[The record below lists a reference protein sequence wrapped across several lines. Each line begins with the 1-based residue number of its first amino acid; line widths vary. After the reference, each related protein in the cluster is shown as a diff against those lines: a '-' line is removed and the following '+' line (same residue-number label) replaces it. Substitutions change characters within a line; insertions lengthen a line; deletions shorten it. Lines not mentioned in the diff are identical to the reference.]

1 MKNTKKIA
9 ILSMTVAVAMI
20 LSFIESQIPPL
31 VAIPGVKIGLAN
43 IAIVFALYKF
53 GVKEAIIVSLIR
65 LFLISLL
72 FGNFASMLYGL
83 GGAVLSLT
91 AMILLKKLT
100 PLSAVGVSVA
110 GGVCHNIGQIIV
122 AAIVMSTDK
131 ILIYLPVLI
140 ISGSIAGVVIGLL
153 GGILATRIKL
163 K

>member
-9 ILSMTVAVAMI
+9 ILSMTVAVAMV

-53 GVKEAIIVSLIR
+53 GVKEAVIVSLIR

-72 FGNFASMLYGL
+72 FGNLASMLYGL
-83 GGAVLSLT
+83 GGAILSLT

-122 AAIVMSTDK
+122 ASLIMETNI
-131 ILIYLPVLI
+131 ILYYLPFLLL
-140 ISGSIAGVVIGLL
+140 SGTVAGIAIGFASALL
-153 GGILATRIKL
+153 VERIKL
-163 K
+163 